1 MVEQWNKD
9 GETVEPLWWNS
20 RTMMVEQLAEMVELW
35 NNGGGTVEQWNR
47 GGRKEEQ

>member
-20 RTMMVEQLAEMVELW
+20 RTMMGEQFSRD
-35 NNGGGTVEQWNR
+35 GGTVEQWWWNS
-47 GGRKEEQ
+47 GTVEQRW